1 VGVEVFAGVG
11 SGPLVVAAGAAGAVL
26 TVADQSAIDPVTG
39 RTSMFV
45 RVVQIGEPD
54 DPAGGAGVDPV
65 LRLGVAG
72 GPLVAVGAGT
82 PITAQAGGDPVAV
95 ATVTAEGRGIYLV
108 EVEVLESQPRW
119 ALQIA
124 NPDNRGHRYT
134 GVLAGSKAATSRG
147 WLDVVSAS
155 VSFDTLTG
163 QSAPAQQVVI
173 ANYGTAPLSLAD
185 ADGTDLGSGF
195 RLVSVTPR
203 PIGPNQRSI
212 ATIGFS
218 APATPATPATVHDF
232 ASDDPTATDTTGH
245 NKRLTLRATVRPRGG
260 GTPINVTDDS
270 FDDDVLKSPEPVLV
284 DFWATWCGPCR
295 MVAPVLEEIA
305 AEKAGELRVAKLDV
319 DANPETPRDFQV
331 VSIPTM
337 ILFKNGKAVKRI
349 VGAKG
354 KAALL
359 RELSDVFG

>member
-245 NKRLTLRATVRPRGG
+245 NKRLTLRATVRPRPVEVIVPLPDLGES
-260 GTPINVTDDS
+260 VTEVIVTRWLKRVGDPVDKDEALVEVS
-270 FDDDVLKSPEPVLV
+270 SDKVDAEIPSPVAGVLS
-284 DFWATWCGPCR
+284 R
-295 MVAPVLEEIA
+295 IIA
-305 AEKAGELRVAKLDV
+305 NEDQTVAKGGQL
-319 DANPETPRDFQV
+319 AAIA
-331 VSIPTM
+331 IPPH
-337 ILFKNGKAVKRI
+337 
-349 VGAKG
+349 
-354 KAALL
+354 
-359 RELSDVFG
+359 